1 MKKRI
6 STAAY
11 LAGVTTIAV
20 SLPMMASARAN
31 GTDLMDDTKARDT
44 AKTDCVQM
52 EMGKEDHT
60 RS

>member
-1 MKKRI
+1 MTKRI

-20 SLPMMASARAN
+20 SLPMMASARTS
-31 GTDLMDDTKARDT
+31 GTDMMEETAARDT
-44 AKTDCVQM
+44 TKSDCVQM
-52 EMGKEDHT
+52 ENIKEAVV

>member
-31 GTDLMDDTKARDT
+31 GPDLVNDTQARDT

-52 EMGKEDHT
+52 EPEQRDA
-60 RS
+60 